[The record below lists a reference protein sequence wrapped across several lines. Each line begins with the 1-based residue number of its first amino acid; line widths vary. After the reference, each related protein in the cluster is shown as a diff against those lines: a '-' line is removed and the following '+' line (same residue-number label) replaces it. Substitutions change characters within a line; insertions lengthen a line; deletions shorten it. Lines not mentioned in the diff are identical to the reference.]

1 MNVVEKIK
9 ESITNGDESIDMARK
24 VFLSYQSQA
33 FQGREDLEYEI
44 KNSIKEHLQI
54 PFISIQVAGSAKTGF
69 SFFKQTLFTERK
81 SDLDIS
87 IISLELYN
95 RFLEITHKKTNGFTD
110 LSIFLDYK
118 GRRTDKQFLE
128 SIKKGFFNPFFM
140 PDCMERTEWLDFFR
154 HLSNDYYQVFKNI
167 NAGIYS
173 SEYFFEYKQ
182 TECIEE
188 FKGKVSIYD
197 SLSSKI

>member
-1 MNVVEKIK
+1 MNVVENIK
-9 ESITNGDESIDMARK
+9 TSIARGDEPIDLARK
-24 VFLSYQSQA
+24 VFLSYQSQV
-33 FQGREDLEYEI
+33 FHDREDIEYEI
-44 KNSIKEHLQI
+44 KNSIKKHLKI

-69 SFFKQTLFTERK
+69 SFFKQTLFTEGK

-87 IISLELYN
+87 IISLDLYN
-95 RFLEITHKKTNGFTD
+95 SFLETAHKQTKGFTN
-110 LSIFLDYK
+110 LTVFPEYK
-118 GRRTDKQFLE
+118 GKRTDRQFLE
-128 SIKKGFFNPFFM
+128 GIKKGFFNPFFM
-140 PDCMERTEWLDFFR
+140 PNCVEKTEWLDFFR

-182 TECIEE
+182 IECIEE
-188 FKGKVSIYD
+188 FKGKVNAYD